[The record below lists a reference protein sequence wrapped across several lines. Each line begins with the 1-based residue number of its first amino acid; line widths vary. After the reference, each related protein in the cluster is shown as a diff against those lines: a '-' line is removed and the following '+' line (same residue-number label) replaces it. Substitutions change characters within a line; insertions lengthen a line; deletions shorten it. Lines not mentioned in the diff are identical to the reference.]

1 MCRPSSWVNDPY
13 PTGRATGQVLAFCEI
28 SKCVNATL
36 EGIRE
41 VLKCPLGAEKF
52 FKFKLTQTLRQ
63 PVKLRMS
70 LHYAEIPMVTDNYI
84 NLVQFNLSRVFRVTW
99 YHFSIVP
106 TGNEVRIWRD
116 WKKKKKAQWFTLF
129 LWSGWENAYLL
140 EICKYFMQI
149 QKCTETSQLKLPSQ
163 ARNRA
168 SKPWLTRWLVLAI
181 IGEFKQRGGQRQR
194 KRHQKV
200 S

>member
-28 SKCVNATL
+28 SKCVNATP

-116 WKKKKKAQWFTLF
+116 WKKKKKKKLSGSPSFSGAAGRMPIFWRFVNTLCNF
-129 LWSGWENAYLL
+129 KNALRHL
-140 EICKYFMQI
+140 NWCCQVRHEIV
-149 QKCTETSQLKLPSQ
+149 
-163 ARNRA
+163 RA
-168 SKPWLTRWLVLAI
+168 SHDWHVD
-181 IGEFKQRGGQRQR
+181 
-194 KRHQKV
+194 
-200 S
+200 

>member
-1 MCRPSSWVNDPY
+1 MPIHQQGVCRPSSWVNDPY

-28 SKCVNATL
+28 SKCVNATP

-70 LHYAEIPMVTDNYI
+70 LHYAEIPMVKDNYI

-106 TGNEVRIWRD
+106 TGN
-116 WKKKKKAQWFTLF
+116 AQWFTLF

-140 EICKYFMQI
+140 EICKYFMQL
-149 QKCTETSQLKLPSQ
+149 QKRTETSHLMLPSQ

-168 SKPWLTRWLVLAI
+168 SKP
-181 IGEFKQRGGQRQR
+181 
-194 KRHQKV
+194 
-200 S
+200 

>member
-1 MCRPSSWVNDPY
+1 MPIHQQEVCRPSSWVNDPY

-28 SKCVNATL
+28 SKCVNATP

-106 TGNEVRIWRD
+106 TGN
-116 WKKKKKAQWFTLF
+116 AQWFTLF

-140 EICKYFMQI
+140 EICKYFMQL
-149 QKCTETSQLKLPSQ
+149 QKRTETSHLMLPSQ

-168 SKPWLTRWLVLAI
+168 SKP
-181 IGEFKQRGGQRQR
+181 
-194 KRHQKV
+194 
-200 S
+200 